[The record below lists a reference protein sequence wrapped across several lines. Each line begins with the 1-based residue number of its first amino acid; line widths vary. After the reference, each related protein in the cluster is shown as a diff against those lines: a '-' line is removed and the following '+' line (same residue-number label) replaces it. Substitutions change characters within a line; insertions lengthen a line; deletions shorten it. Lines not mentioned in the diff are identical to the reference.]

1 MARGPVTIES
11 ALGHSATGGN
21 TMRWEGGR
29 QSENV
34 EDRRGAG
41 GGGGGGGIR
50 MPGGRRG
57 GLGIGAVVLAL
68 LGSWIFGINPMVA
81 LGLMEGASSLVAPQ
95 QQQQPQQVQGQK
107 GPVADA
113 GGQFTSVVLASTEDV
128 WTEIFR
134 QANARYQPPR
144 MVMFDGRTPTAC
156 GTGQSAAGPFYCP
169 LDQTVYIDLSF
180 YRMLQQRFQAP
191 GDFAQA
197 YVVAHE
203 VGHHIQNLMGTMN
216 QVQAAQQR
224 APERQAN
231 LLSVRLEL
239 QADCYAG
246 VWAHHSQKARGWLDR
261 TDIESG
267 LNAASQIGDDKMMQR
282 TQGTVVPDAFTHGS
296 GQQRVYWFSAGMKS
310 GQLAACDTFKQTTP

>member
-1 MARGPVTIES
+1 
-11 ALGHSATGGN
+11 
-21 TMRWEGGR
+21 MRWEGGR
-29 QSENV
+29 QSDNV

-41 GGGGGGGIR
+41 GGGG
-50 MPGGRRG
+50 MRRG
-57 GLGIGAVVLAL
+57 GLGIGAVVIAL
-68 LGSWIFGINPMVA
+68 LGSWIFGINPMVT
-81 LGLMEGASSLVAPQ
+81 LGLMEGASNLGAPQ
-95 QQQQPQQVQGQK
+95 QQVQGQK
-107 GPVADA
+107 GPVADP
-113 GGQFTSVVLASTEDV
+113 GGQFTSVVLASTEEV

-134 QANARYQPPR
+134 QANARYQAPR
-144 MVMFDGRTPTAC
+144 LVMFDGRTPTAC

-169 LDQTVYIDLSF
+169 LDKTVYIDLSF

-203 VGHHIQNLMGTMN
+203 VGHHIQNLMGTMS

-224 APERQAN
+224 VPERQAN
-231 LLSVRLEL
+231 QLSVRLEL

-267 LNAASQIGDDKMMQR
+267 LNAASQIGDDKMMR
-282 TQGTVVPDAFTHGS
+282 RSQGTVVPDAFTHGS
-296 GQQRVYWFSAGMKS
+296 GQQRVYWFSAGMKA
-310 GQLAACDTFKQTTP
+310 GQLAACDTFKQTSP